1 MISISSSLSLGLIV
15 SRPFH
20 YVPYGESA
28 PAGKLSLSCDGK
40 VTGTALDLTHWTNNE
55 TPEDLYADTST
66 GIALNMA
73 RARIERGE
81 YSEYDDALVVN
92 NHYDSDGV
100 LSVFACTNPTSA
112 LAMAPLLIAGAEAGD
127 FGEWST
133 DNGVKLDS
141 ALCNLCTA
149 DDDEGYAGALRALP
163 ALLDDLEATGGAA
176 HEQLWADGW
185 AAAVA
190 SWEALQSGKAELTRA
205 SGSRI
210 GVLVQPPVLH
220 DMPRVQSAALH
231 RQLAALGMCGR
242 AEGTKAC
249 TRVLRVEADPRE
261 RRWRYEYE
269 KPGHGWVARLVE
281 RQPVPSADGAEL
293 AGRLSEQLGGS
304 WVKGGNGGLVS
315 ICKTAGWVETPPEE
329 VVAALVEADE
339 GAMKG
344 L

>member
-1 MISISSSLSLGLIV
+1 MQTLRL
-15 SRPFH
+15 
-20 YVPYGESA
+20 
-28 PAGKLSLSCDGK
+28 
-40 VTGTALDLTHWTNNE
+40 
-55 TPEDLYADTST
+55 
-66 GIALNMA
+66 GIAPDGT

-81 YSEYDDALVVN
+81 YQEYDDALVVN
-92 NHYDSDGV
+92 NHYDLDGV

-112 LAMAPLLIAGAEAGD
+112 LHAPLLIAGARRATS
-127 FGEWST
+127 EWST
-133 DNGVKLDS
+133 DTAVSGQCAVQS
-141 ALCNLCTA
+141 ARSMTTRSRR
-149 DDDEGYAGALRALP
+149 RAASAP
-163 ALLDDLEATGGAA
+163 ARDDLEATGGAA

-210 GVLVQPPVLH
+210 GGDEPATSLQEHAASAERRPAPGGSS
-220 DMPRVQSAALH
+220 PR
-231 RQLAALGMCGR
+231 LGHVCGR

-281 RQPVPSADGAEL
+281 RQPVPSAHGAASSPGDRRSSWEGRGSRVATGAGLDLQDGRMGGDA
-293 AGRLSEQLGGS
+293 AGGG
-304 WVKGGNGGLVS
+304 GGCARRGG
-315 ICKTAGWVETPPEE
+315 
-329 VVAALVEADE
+329 DE